1 MAKRNTNGL
10 SRAFTRLICFLTCLV
25 VALSIGDARAQLTLK
40 GQWTMDSQEGDAV
53 AVSGN
58 YAYVVTSMPYLQ
70 VYDLSEPT
78 KPTQTGEAFLQEAI
92 ETRDVAVWGDYAYV
106 AAPGAETGPDVFIVS
121 VADKANP
128 QNVASFP
135 VDGAAFTLT
144 ADNGRLYVGTS
155 AGMAVYSLSN
165 PTQPEKLG
173 SFGGVDVRKIAIA
186 NDLAYL
192 AAGTQG
198 VVILDVSAP
207 AAVSRVGGTI
217 LGEADDVVDLALSG
231 NYVEVA
237 ANTSS
242 LPSPVGRLR
251 IVDVSNPTAPV
262 EVYASAQLEQGK
274 MNSIKHIGSLAAIGG
289 AALHL
294 FDTTNPQAPV
304 KRSALPLRLGV
315 KEVESVNGR
324 PLVLNRTG
332 LTVIDIAD
340 PANPSPVAVYPMAI
354 ALGAIASH
362 GGYLYAPDQF
372 TGLVIF
378 DFTNPAAP
386 KRATTVDIPF
396 ARPVI
401 DGDRLFMVTQDGFTI
416 YSLADPLRPVRLGA
430 YTTSAVMGFDVK
442 QNLVFLG
449 GADRY
454 AIRVVDVTDPAAPKV
469 VSSYSPNA
477 DTAAGGL
484 ELVGNH
490 VLLTAVGAAILYDAT
505 DPTNIQYVGPV
516 AGSSSDFAS
525 DGTHFF
531 VASDKLYAYDLANA
545 PTGPKDT
552 LELWAGTIEAS
563 EGRVVHGQAYN
574 QPGFELIDA
583 RDVSNLKIVDQ
594 KGLTAG
600 AIDLKGSRL
609 YTAGSAQFG
618 FTLGRTTVAVWD
630 ALLPELPPEPS
641 VSVTFADGQVVL
653 RWPDEFGPLSLY
665 STSQLNTSWQ
675 LVTSS
680 AVHEGNTYVY
690 TNRFPLA
697 SAQFYKLAP

>member
-1 MAKRNTNGL
+1 MRHGH
-10 SRAFTRLICFLTCLV
+10 
-25 VALSIGDARAQLTLK
+25 AQLTLK

-70 VYDLSEPT
+70 VYDLSDPG
-78 KPTQTGEAFLQEAI
+78 KPKQTGEAFLQAAI

-128 QNVASFP
+128 QKVASFP

-155 AGMAVYSLSN
+155 GGMAVYSLSN
-165 PTQPEKLG
+165 PTEPQLLG
-173 SFGGVDVRKIAIA
+173 SYAGVDVRKIAVA

-198 VVILDVSAP
+198 IVILDVSAP
-207 AAVSRVGGTI
+207 SAVSRVGGTI
-217 LGEADDVVDLALSG
+217 LGESDEVVDLAVSG
-231 NYVEVA
+231 NHVEVA
-237 ANTSS
+237 ANTYNINPTVQS
-242 LPSPVGRLR
+242 VGRLR
-251 IVDVSNPTAPV
+251 IVNVSNPTAPV
-262 EVYASAQLEQGK
+262 EVYASDPLAQAK
-274 MNSIKHIGSLAAIGG
+274 MNSIEHIGSLAAIGG

-324 PLVLNRTG
+324 ALVLNRTG

-340 PANPSPVAVYPMAI
+340 PANPAVAAVHPMGV

-378 DFTNPAAP
+378 DFTDPTAP
-386 KRATTVDIPF
+386 KKVATIDMPF
-396 ARPVI
+396 ATPVVE
-401 DGDRLFMVTQDGFTI
+401 GDRLYMVTQEGFTI

-430 YTTSAVMGFDVK
+430 YTTTGVMGFDVK
-442 QNLVFLG
+442 QNLAFLG
-449 GADRY
+449 GAERY

-477 DTAAGGL
+477 ATAAGGL

-531 VASDKLYAYDLANA
+531 VASDKTYAYDLGNA
-545 PTGPKDT
+545 PTVPKDT
-552 LELWAGTIEAS
+552 LELWAGSVEAS
-563 EGRVVHGQAYN
+563 EGRVVHAGVTWD
-574 QPGFELIDA
+574 LIDA
-583 RDVSNLKIVDQ
+583 RDISNIKIVDQ
-594 KGLTAG
+594 KPANGG

-609 YTAGSAQFG
+609 FTAGVAQFG
-618 FTLGRTTVAVWD
+618 FTLGRTTVSAWD
-630 ALLPELPPEPS
+630 AILPELPSQPTIS
-641 VSVTFADGQVVL
+641 ATLVGGQVVL
-653 RWPDEFGPLSLY
+653 RWPDQFGPFSLY
-665 STSQLNTSWQ
+665 STSELNTSWQ

-697 SAQFYKLAP
+697 AAQFYKLAQP

>member
-1 MAKRNTNGL
+1 MKGVARIL
-10 SRAFTRLICFLTCLV
+10 RQSVLVLTCL
-25 VALSIGDARAQLTLK
+25 AFGLLMRPGHAQLTLK

-70 VYDLSEPT
+70 VYDLSDPS
-78 KPTQTGEAFLQEAI
+78 KPKQTGEAFLQAAI

-128 QNVASFP
+128 QKVASFP

-144 ADNGRLYVGTS
+144 ADNGQLYVGTS
-155 AGMAVYSLSN
+155 AGMAIYSLSN
-165 PTQPEKLG
+165 PTEPQLLG
-173 SFGGVDVRKIAIA
+173 SYAGVDVRKIAVA

-192 AAGTQG
+192 AAGMQG
-198 VVILDVSAP
+198 IVILDVSAP

-217 LGEADDVVDLALSG
+217 LGESDDVVSLALAG
-231 NYVEVA
+231 NYLEVA

-242 LPSPVGRLR
+242 LQWQPVGRLR

-262 EVYASAQLEQGK
+262 EVYASDPLEQGK

-294 FDTTNPQAPV
+294 FDTTDPRAPV
-304 KRSALPLRLGV
+304 KRSALPLRMGV

-324 PLVLNRTG
+324 ALVLNRTG

-340 PANPSPVAVYPMAI
+340 PANPSVAAVHPMAVS
-354 ALGAIASH
+354 LGAIASR
-362 GGYLYAPDQF
+362 GGYLYAPDQL
-372 TGLVIF
+372 TGLLII
-378 DFTNPAAP
+378 DFTDPTAP
-386 KRATTVDIPF
+386 KKVATIDMPF
-396 ARPVI
+396 ARPFI
-401 DGDRLFMVTQDGFTI
+401 DGDRLFMVTQEGFTI

-430 YTTSAVMGFDVK
+430 YTTTGVIGFDIK

-454 AIRVVDVTDPAAPKV
+454 AIRVVDVTDPAAPTV
-469 VSSYSPNA
+469 VSSFSPNA
-477 DTAAGGL
+477 PVAAGGL
-484 ELVGNH
+484 KLVGNH
-490 VLLTAVGAAILYDAT
+490 VLLTEVNVANLYDAT
-505 DPTNIQYVGPV
+505 DPTNIQYVGTV

-531 VASDKLYAYDLANA
+531 VASDKTYAYDLFNG
-545 PTGPKDT
+545 PTVPKDT
-552 LELWAGTIEAS
+552 LELWAGSVEAS
-563 EGRVVHGQAYN
+563 EGRVVHRQAFD
-574 QPGFELIDA
+574 PGFELIDA
-583 RDVSNLKIVDQ
+583 RDVSNIKIVDQ
-594 KGLTAG
+594 KGLPAAG
-600 AIDLKGSRL
+600 MDLNGSVL
-609 YTAGSAQFG
+609 YTAGAAPFG
-618 FTLGRTTVAVWD
+618 FTLGRTTVARWD
-630 ALLPELPPEPS
+630 ALLPELPSQPAIS
-641 VSVTFADGQVVL
+641 ATIVGGQVVL
-653 RWPDEFGPLSLY
+653 RWPDQFGPLSLY
-665 STSQLNTSWQ
+665 STSELNTSWQ

-680 AVHEGNTYVY
+680 AVHDGNTYAY

-697 SAQFYKLAP
+697 ATQFYKLGQP